1 MPTAPTTDSVPLPPD
16 LRSRLNG
23 ELEGQPVVAWAPLDL
38 DDDNRY
44 SARYAVLTD
53 GKLLVFGGGVGPAA
67 GPASTVPLLDV
78 PLSTVDEA
86 KIVEGLG
93 VDRLTLFGG
102 GRVLADLRYTRRH
115 RRDVTRLH
123 RKLERRLPGRGADA
137 DRADRPDW
145 LDAVERAAEAKDVCP
160 KCGQLIPA
168 YAEGVCPRCVQ
179 GRKILWRLLDEAKP
193 YRPRLW
199 AALALTVGVS
209 ALSVVPPLLAG
220 RIARSIQDLQMHALV
235 VACVLLVVTH
245 VASEL
250 VNAGRL
256 YVLSVVGTRITSDL
270 RLKVYTHLHEL
281 SLRYFA
287 KRRTGSLITR
297 VTNDTDRLWDFI
309 VFGSVDLFRNCVMI
323 ACLAAAMLWVNWRL
337 AAVSLFPLPILAVV
351 SYYRGMKLQRLHGRL
366 WTYWSLMTAVVGDA
380 IPGVKVVKAFGN
392 ELREVQRFDR
402 RSQQYVTKEI
412 EIHKAWTA
420 LSPTV
425 SGIMKLGSTL
435 VWIMG
440 GYLAIRHGDPRVA
453 REAVPTLIVFIG
465 FVTQFYSPIMEL
477 ANSNRMVTRAA
488 TSAQRVFEVL
498 DTPPDIFSR
507 VGAFQKD
514 RLDGKVEFRHVAFS
528 YEGAQPALR
537 DVTMTAEPGQMIGL
551 CGPSGAG
558 KSTFVNLI
566 CRFYDATD
574 GQVLIDGV
582 DIRDYD
588 VHWLRR
594 QVGVVLQEPYLF
606 HGTVSDNIRYGN
618 PDATDEQVIAAAR
631 AANAHDFVV
640 GFADGYDT
648 MVGERGQS
656 LSGGER
662 QRISIAR
669 AILHDPRILILD
681 EATSSVDT
689 ETEKQIQQALDR
701 LTTGRT
707 TFAIA
712 HRLSTLTAADRLVV
726 LDKGKV
732 AEEGTHAELVDK
744 PAGIYAKL
752 HQTQAEMASVMALRD

>member
-1 MPTAPTTDSVPLPPD
+1 MPSPNSVDADAPLPPE
-16 LRSRLNG
+16 LRGHLNG
-23 ELEGQPVVAWAPLDL
+23 ELEGLAVVGWAPLDL
-38 DDDNRY
+38 DERNRY
-44 SARYAVLTD
+44 ATRFAVLTD
-53 GKLLVFGGGVGPAA
+53 GKLLVFDGRARVLA
-67 GPASTVPLLDV
+67 DV
-78 PLSTVDEA
+78 PLATVDEA

-93 VDRLTLFGG
+93 VDRLTLVGG
-102 GRVLADLRYTRRH
+102 GRLLADVRYTRRG

-123 RKLERRLPGRGADA
+123 RKLERRLASTAAEKR
-137 DRADRPDW
+137 DRPDW
-145 LDAVERAAEAKDVCP
+145 LEATERQAEAKDVCP

-193 YRPRLW
+193 YRRRLW
-199 AALALTVGVS
+199 MALTVTVGFS
-209 ALSVVPPLLAG
+209 ALNVVPPLLAG
-220 RIARSIQDLQMHALV
+220 RITSAILNLDTRGLLVACGLLV
-235 VACVLLVVTH
+235 VAHVVT
-245 VASEL
+245 EL
-250 VNAGRL
+250 ISAGRL
-256 YVLSVVGTRITSDL
+256 YVLSVVGSRITSDL
-270 RLKVYTHLHEL
+270 RHKVYAHLHEL

-309 VFGSVDLFRNCVMI
+309 VFGSVDLFKNLVMI
-323 ACLAAAMLWVNWRL
+323 AFLATAMLWVNWRL
-337 AAVSLFPLPILAVV
+337 AIVSLLPLPILGVV
-351 SYYRGMKLQRLHGRL
+351 SYYRGQRLQRLHGRL

-392 ELREVQRFDR
+392 ERREIERFDR
-402 RSQQYVTKEI
+402 RSEQYVAKEI

-420 LSPTV
+420 LTPTV
-425 SGIMKLGSTL
+425 AGIMKLGSAL
-435 VWIMG
+435 VWIVG
-440 GYLAIRHGDPRVA
+440 GYLAIRGGTADSVKN
-453 REAVPTLIVFIG
+453 AVPTLVVFIG
-465 FVTQFYSPIMEL
+465 FVTQFYSPILEL

-498 DTPPDIFSR
+498 DTPPEIFSTA
-507 VGAFQKD
+507 GAITKD
-514 RLDGKVEFRHVAFS
+514 RLDGRVEFRHVAFS

-537 DVTMTAEPGQMIGL
+537 DVSMVAEPGQMIGL

-566 CRFYDATD
+566 CRFYDAID

-588 VHWLRR
+588 VRWLRR
-594 QVGVVLQEPYLF
+594 QIGIVLQEPYLF

-618 PDATDEQVIAAAR
+618 PDATDARVIAAAR

-640 GFADGYDT
+640 GFPDGYDT

-689 ETEKQIQQALDR
+689 ETERQIQQALDR

-712 HRLSTLTAADRLVV
+712 HRLSTLVAADRLVV
-726 LDKGKV
+726 LDKGRV

-744 PAGIYAKL
+744 VGGVYAKL
-752 HQTQAEMASVMALRD
+752 HQTQAEMAAVMALRD

>member
-1 MPTAPTTDSVPLPPD
+1 MPNDPNPSPAGAAPILLPSD
-16 LRSRLNG
+16 LRGRLNG
-23 ELEGQPVVAWAPLDL
+23 ELEGRPVLAWAPLDL

-44 SARYAVLTD
+44 ARRYAVLTD
-53 GKLLVFGGGVGPAA
+53 GKLLVFDA
-67 GPASTVPLLDV
+67 GAQARSPLWEV
-78 PLSTVDEA
+78 SLSAVTEA
-86 KIVEGLG
+86 RMTEGLG
-93 VDRLTLFGG
+93 VDRVTLVAGDAVVG
-102 GRVLADLRYTRRH
+102 ELRYTRH
-115 RRDVTRLH
+115 CRRDVTRLH
-123 RKLERRLPGRGADA
+123 RKLERRLPAKDGTDK
-137 DRADRPDW
+137 ADRPDW
-145 LDAVERAAEAKDVCP
+145 LEAVEREAEAKDTCP

-168 YAEGVCPRCVQ
+168 YAEGVCPHCVQ
-179 GRKILWRLLDEAKP
+179 GRKLLWRLLDEAKP

-199 AALALTVGVS
+199 AALALTIAVS
-209 ALSVVPPLLAG
+209 ALNVMPPLITYKLT
-220 RIARSIQDLQMHALV
+220 RSILLGNMTGLL
-235 VACVLLVVTH
+235 VACGLLVLTYVL
-245 VASEL
+245 SEV
-250 VNAGRL
+250 VNGARL
-256 YVLSVVGTRITSDL
+256 YVLSVVGTRVTSDL
-270 RLKVYTHLHEL
+270 RHKVYAHLHEL

-309 VFGSVDLFRNCVMI
+309 VFGSVDFFRNCVMI
-323 ACLAAAMLWVNWRL
+323 AFLATAMLWMNWRL
-337 AAVSLFPLPILAVV
+337 ALISLFPLPVLAAV
-351 SYYRGMKLQRLHGRL
+351 SYYRGMKMQRLYGRL
-366 WTYWSLMTAVVGDA
+366 WTYWSRMTAVVGDA

-392 ELREVQRFDR
+392 ERREVDRFDR
-402 RSQQYVTKEI
+402 RSAEYADKEI
-412 EIHKAWTA
+412 EIHWIWTA
-420 LSPTV
+420 LAPTV
-425 SGIMKLGSTL
+425 SGIMKLGQAT
-435 VWIMG
+435 VWIAG
-440 GYLAIRHGDPRVA
+440 GYLAIRRGNVA
-453 REAVPTLIVFIG
+453 RELPTLIAFTG
-465 FVTQFYSPIMEL
+465 FVGQFYGPIMEL

-507 VGAFQKD
+507 VGAFKKD

-537 DVTMTAEPGQMIGL
+537 DVSMTANAGQMVGL

-618 PDATDEQVIAAAR
+618 PDATDAQVIAAAR

-640 GFADGYDT
+640 GFPDGYDT

-744 PAGIYAKL
+744 QGGVYAKL
-752 HQTQAEMASVMALRD
+752 HQTQAEMAALVAVR